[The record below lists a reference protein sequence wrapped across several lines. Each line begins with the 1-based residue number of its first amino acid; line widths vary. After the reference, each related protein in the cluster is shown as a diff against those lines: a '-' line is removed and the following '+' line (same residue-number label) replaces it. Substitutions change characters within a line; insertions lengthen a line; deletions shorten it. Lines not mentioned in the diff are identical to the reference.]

1 MGQFEGKTVI
11 VVGSTSGIGETIA
24 EEFAK
29 EGANTVVV
37 GRNVEKGEKVAAGIK
52 ENGGEATFIRC
63 DIQKKEDIKNLMDQA
78 EEKYGRIDI
87 VIGNAGVPGKSIG
100 VGDMTD
106 EDFEDLM
113 NVINTDLLGIIQVNR
128 YALQKMLKNEGEQK
142 GVIVNIA
149 SILGTVSTYNT
160 ASYPASKA
168 GITNFTRAQAVTY
181 IKQGIRMNTVSPGYV
196 NTPLLKLL
204 PKEVIEESVAK
215 HPIGRFAEP
224 KEIADA
230 VLYLASDKASFI
242 VGANLLVDG
251 GYTAI

>member
-1 MGQFEGKTVI
+1 MKEFVGKTAV
-11 VVGSTSGIGETIA
+11 VVGSTSGIGEVIA

-29 EGANTVVV
+29 QGANTVVV
-37 GRNVEKGEKVAAGIK
+37 GRNVDKGDKVVAKIK
-52 ENGGEATFIRC
+52 TAGGEAVFIKC
-63 DIQKKEDIKNLMDQA
+63 DVQKEEDIKNLMDKA
-78 EEKYGRIDI
+78 EDTYGRIDI
-87 VIGNAGVPGKSIG
+87 VIGNAGVPGRSIA

-106 EDFEDLM
+106 EDFADLR
-113 NVINTDLLGIIQVNR
+113 NVIETDLIGIIQINR
-128 YALQKMLKNEGEQK
+128 YALYKMLKNKGEQK
-142 GVIVNIA
+142 GAIVNIA

-181 IKQGIRMNTVSPGYV
+181 IKRGVRMNTVSPGYV
-196 NTPLLKLL
+196 RTPLIDQL
-204 PKEVIEESVAK
+204 PKEVQEQAAAL
-215 HPIGRFAEP
+215 HPIGRLAES

-230 VLYLASDKASFI
+230 VLFLASDKASYI